1 MTRYAEAHHLAPS
14 STSNNLIYDLPLIA
28 LGNPL
33 FIVDVFAE
41 AKLEGNQLAVVVDK
55 EGWSTGQMQKFAK
68 EMNFSET
75 TFITGSDPV
84 KRVFK
89 VRIFTPVG
97 ELPFAGHPTLGT
109 AYVAA
114 KELLKKDVT
123 DLTLDLK
130 AGMIP
135 VTFQKASDGQPLLWM
150 RQLNPEFGATHRAED
165 IAPMFRLGPGDIDT
179 RFPIQEVSTGVWFY
193 MIPLKTREAL
203 KRIKLDAER
212 FKAYSANNKAKWPL
226 LFCPEPEAKGN
237 HLKARMVTDWT
248 EDPATGSANGCLAG
262 YLVKHRYFGSPK
274 IDIRV
279 EQGDEINRP
288 SILYLRA
295 EEREGGIDVNVGG
308 KVAMVARGEL
318 A

>member
-1 MTRYAEAHHLAPS
+1 M
-14 STSNNLIYDLPLIA
+14 
-28 LGNPL
+28 GNAL

-55 EGWSTGQMQKFAK
+55 EGWSSEQMQKFTR
-68 EMNFSET
+68 EMNFSES
-75 TFITGSDPV
+75 TFITGSDLE

-109 AYVAA
+109 AYVAV
-114 KELLKKDVT
+114 KELIKKDVP
-123 DLTLDLK
+123 DLTLDMK
-130 AGMIP
+130 AGLIP
-135 VTFQKASDGQPLLWM
+135 VTFQKGSDGKPLLWM
-150 RQLNPEFGATHRAED
+150 KQLNPEFGAIHKAEV
-165 IAPMFRLGPGDIDT
+165 IAPMFGLKASDIDT

-193 MIPLKTREAL
+193 LIPLKTREAL
-203 KRIKLDAER
+203 KKIKLNSEA
-212 FKAYSANNKAKWPL
+212 FKAYSTNNKSKWPL

-262 YLVKHRYFGSPK
+262 YLVKYRYFETQK

-279 EQGDEINRP
+279 EQGAEINRP

-295 EEREGGIDVNVGG
+295 EEAKNGIDVRVGG
-308 KVAMVARGEL
+308 KVAMVARGEV

>member
-1 MTRYAEAHHLAPS
+1 M
-14 STSNNLIYDLPLIA
+14 
-28 LGNPL
+28 GNP
-33 FIVDVFAE
+33 FYIVDVFAE
-41 AKLEGNQLAVVVDK
+41 AKLEGNQLAVVLDN
-55 EGWSTGQMQKFAK
+55 EGWSTEKMQRFTR

-75 TFITGSDPV
+75 TFITGVDLE

-114 KELLKKDVT
+114 KELLKKDVP

-135 VTFQKASDGQPLLWM
+135 VTFQRASDGQPLLWM
-150 RQLNPEFGATHRAED
+150 KQLDPQFGAIHRAED
-165 IAPMFRLGPGDIDT
+165 IAPMLSLTSSDIDT
-179 RFPIQEVSTGVWFY
+179 GFPIQEVSTGVWFY

-203 KRIKLDAER
+203 KKIKLDAER
-212 FKAYSANNKAKWPL
+212 LKSFSVDKKAKWPL
-226 LFCPEPEAKGN
+226 LFCPEPENTGN
-237 HLKARMVTDWT
+237 DLKVRMVNDWT

-274 IDIRV
+274 INIRV
-279 EQGDEINRP
+279 EQGAEIRRP

-295 EEREGGIDVNVGG
+295 EEKRGGIEVNVGG
-308 KVAMVARGEL
+308 KVTMVARGEL
-318 A
+318 I

>member
-1 MTRYAEAHHLAPS
+1 M
-14 STSNNLIYDLPLIA
+14 
-28 LGNPL
+28 GNAL

-55 EGWSTGQMQKFAK
+55 EGWSSEQMQKFTR
-68 EMNFSET
+68 EMNFSES
-75 TFITGSDPV
+75 TFVTESDV
-84 KRVFK
+84 AKRVFK

-114 KELLKKDVT
+114 KEIIKKDIP
-123 DLTLDLK
+123 DLTLDMR
-130 AGMIP
+130 AGLIP
-135 VTFQKASDGQPLLWM
+135 VSFQTAEDGKTLLWM
-150 RQLNPEFGATHRAED
+150 KQLNPEFGAIHSAED
-165 IAPMFRLGPGDIDT
+165 VAPMFGLKASDIDT

-193 MIPLKTREAL
+193 MIPLKKREAL
-203 KRIKLDAER
+203 KRIKLNIEA
-212 FKAYSANNKAKWPL
+212 FKAYSMNNKAKWPL

-262 YLVKHRYFGSPK
+262 YLVKHRYFDSAK
-274 IDIRV
+274 IDVRV
-279 EQGDEINRP
+279 EQGAEISRP

-295 EEREGGIDVNVGG
+295 EEAKVGIDVRVGG
-308 KVAMVARGEL
+308 KVVMVARGEV

>member
-1 MTRYAEAHHLAPS
+1 
-14 STSNNLIYDLPLIA
+14 
-28 LGNPL
+28 LGNAL
-33 FIVDVFAE
+33 YIVDVFAE

-55 EGWSTGQMQKFAK
+55 EGWSSEQMQKFTR
-68 EMNFSET
+68 EMNFSES
-75 TFITGSDPV
+75 TFVTESDV
-84 KRVFK
+84 AKRVFK

-114 KELLKKDVT
+114 KEIIKKDIP

-130 AGMIP
+130 AGLIP
-135 VTFQKASDGQPLLWM
+135 VTFQTAEDGKPLLWM
-150 RQLNPEFGATHRAED
+150 KQLNPEFGATHKAED
-165 IAPMFRLGPGDIDT
+165 IAPMFGLKASDIDT

-193 MIPLKTREAL
+193 MIPLKKREAL
-203 KRIKLDAER
+203 KKIKLDADA
-212 FKAYSANNKAKWPL
+212 FKAYSVNNKAKWPL
-226 LFCPEPEAKGN
+226 LFCPEPEVKGN

-262 YLVKHRYFGSPK
+262 YLVKHRYFGLVK
-274 IDIRV
+274 IDVRV
-279 EQGDEINRP
+279 EQGAEISRP

-295 EEREGGIDVNVGG
+295 EEVKVGIDVLVGG
-308 KVAMVARGEL
+308 KVVMVARGEV

>member
-1 MTRYAEAHHLAPS
+1 M
-14 STSNNLIYDLPLIA
+14 ST
-28 LGNPL
+28 LGNP
-33 FIVDVFAE
+33 FYIVDVFAE
-41 AKLEGNQLAVVVDK
+41 AKLEGNQLAVVIDK
-55 EGWSTGQMQKFAK
+55 EGWPTEKMQKFTR
-68 EMNFSET
+68 EMNFSES
-75 TFITGSDPV
+75 TFITGIDLE

-114 KELLKKDVT
+114 KELLRKDVP
-123 DLTLDLK
+123 DLTLDLR

-135 VTFQKASDGQPLLWM
+135 VTFQTASDGQPLLWM
-150 RQLNPEFGATHRAED
+150 KQLSPEFGAVHRAEE
-165 IAPMFRLGPGDIDT
+165 IAPMFCLTPSDIDA

-193 MIPLKTREAL
+193 IVPLKTREAL
-203 KRIKLDAER
+203 KKIKLDAEKL
-212 FKAYSANNKAKWPL
+212 KAYSVDKKAKWPL
-226 LFCPEPEAKGN
+226 LYCPEPENMGN
-237 HLKARMVTDWT
+237 DLKVRMLNDWT

-279 EQGDEINRP
+279 EQGAEINRP

-295 EEREGGIDVNVGG
+295 EEKRGLIEVNVGG
-308 KVAMVARGEL
+308 KVAMIARGEL
-318 A
+318 I

>member
-1 MTRYAEAHHLAPS
+1 M
-14 STSNNLIYDLPLIA
+14 IA
-28 LGNPL
+28 LGNAL
-33 FIVDVFAE
+33 YIVDVFAE

-55 EGWSTGQMQKFAK
+55 EGWSSEQMQKFTR
-68 EMNFSET
+68 EMNFSES
-75 TFITGSDPV
+75 TFVTESDV
-84 KRVFK
+84 AKRVFK

-114 KELLKKDVT
+114 KEIIKKDIP

-130 AGMIP
+130 AGLIP
-135 VTFQKASDGQPLLWM
+135 VTFQTAEDGKPLLWM
-150 RQLNPEFGATHRAED
+150 KQLNPEFGATHKAED
-165 IAPMFRLGPGDIDT
+165 IAPMFGLKASDIDT

-193 MIPLKTREAL
+193 MIPLKKREAL
-203 KRIKLDAER
+203 KKIKLDADA
-212 FKAYSANNKAKWPL
+212 FKAYSVNNKAKWPL
-226 LFCPEPEAKGN
+226 LFCPEPEVKGN

-262 YLVKHRYFGSPK
+262 YLVKHRYFGLVK
-274 IDIRV
+274 IDVRV
-279 EQGDEINRP
+279 EQGAEISRP

-295 EEREGGIDVNVGG
+295 EEVKVGIDVLVGG
-308 KVAMVARGEL
+308 KVVMVARGEV

>member
-1 MTRYAEAHHLAPS
+1 
-14 STSNNLIYDLPLIA
+14 
-28 LGNPL
+28 LGNPF

-41 AKLEGNQLAVVVDK
+41 AKLEGNQLAVVIEG
-55 EGWSTGQMQKFAK
+55 EGWSTEKMQKFTR
-68 EMNFSET
+68 EMNFSES
-75 TFITGSDPV
+75 TFITGSDLD
-84 KRVFK
+84 KRIFK

-114 KELLKKDVT
+114 KELLKRDII
-123 DLTLDLK
+123 DLTLDMK

-135 VTFQKASDGQPLLWM
+135 VTFQKAADGQPLLWM
-150 RQLNPEFGATHRAED
+150 KQLNPEFGAIHRPED
-165 IAPMFRLGPGDIDT
+165 IAPMFHLSPSDIDIS
-179 RFPIQEVSTGVWFY
+179 FPIQEVSTGVWFY

-203 KRIKLDAER
+203 KKIKLDVEK
-212 FKAYSANNKAKWPL
+212 FKAYSADKKAKWPL

-279 EQGDEINRP
+279 EQGAEISRP
-288 SILYLRA
+288 SILYLKA
-295 EEREGGIDVNVGG
+295 EEVKGGIDVRVGG

-318 A
+318 S

>member
-1 MTRYAEAHHLAPS
+1 M
-14 STSNNLIYDLPLIA
+14 
-28 LGNPL
+28 GNQL

-55 EGWSTGQMQKFAK
+55 EKWSTEQMQKFAK

-114 KELLKKDVT
+114 KELLKNDVP
-123 DLTLDLK
+123 DLTLDMK
-130 AGMIP
+130 AGLIP
-135 VTFQKASDGQPLLWM
+135 VTFQKGSDGKPLLWM
-150 RQLNPEFGATHRAED
+150 RQLNPEFGSTHRAED
-165 IAPMFRLGPGDIDT
+165 IAPMFGLKASDIDT

-203 KRIKLDAER
+203 KKIKLNAKA
-212 FKAYSANNKAKWPL
+212 FKSYSTNNKAKWPL

-279 EQGDEINRP
+279 EQGAEIGRP

-295 EEREGGIDVNVGG
+295 EEAKNSIDVRVGG
-308 KVAMVARGEL
+308 KVAMVARGEV

>member
-1 MTRYAEAHHLAPS
+1 ME
-14 STSNNLIYDLPLIA
+14 
-28 LGNPL
+28 
-33 FIVDVFAE
+33 
-41 AKLEGNQLAVVVDK
+41 
-55 EGWSTGQMQKFAK
+55 
-68 EMNFSET
+68 
-75 TFITGSDPV
+75 
-84 KRVFK
+84 
-89 VRIFTPVG
+89 

-114 KELLKKDVT
+114 KELLKRDVP
-123 DLTLDLK
+123 DLTLDMK

-135 VTFQKASDGQPLLWM
+135 VTFQKAADGQPLLWM
-150 RQLNPEFGATHRAED
+150 KQLNPEFGATHKAED
-165 IAPMFRLGPGDIDT
+165 IAPMFNLNPGDIDP

-193 MIPLKTREAL
+193 LIPLKTREAL

-212 FKAYSANNKAKWPL
+212 FKAYTVDMKAKWPL

-274 IDIRV
+274 IDVRV
-279 EQGDEINRP
+279 EQGAEIGRP
-288 SILYLRA
+288 SILYLKA
-295 EEREGGIDVNVGG
+295 EEVKGGIDVRVGG
-308 KVAMVARGEL
+308 KVVMVVRGEL

>member
-1 MTRYAEAHHLAPS
+1 
-14 STSNNLIYDLPLIA
+14 
-28 LGNPL
+28 LGNP
-33 FIVDVFAE
+33 FYIVDVFAE
-41 AKLEGNQLAVVVDK
+41 AKLEGNQLAVVLDN
-55 EGWSTGQMQKFAK
+55 EGWSTEKMQRFTR

-75 TFITGSDPV
+75 TFITGVDLE

-89 VRIFTPVG
+89 VRIFTPAG

-114 KELLKKDVT
+114 KELLKKDVP

-135 VTFQKASDGQPLLWM
+135 VTFQRASDGQPLLWM
-150 RQLNPEFGATHRAED
+150 KQLDPQFGAIHRAED
-165 IAPMFRLGPGDIDT
+165 IAPMLSLTSSDIDT
-179 RFPIQEVSTGVWFY
+179 GFPIQEVSTGVWFY

-203 KRIKLDAER
+203 KKIKLDAER
-212 FKAYSANNKAKWPL
+212 LKSFSVDKKAKWPL
-226 LFCPEPEAKGN
+226 LFCPEPENTGN
-237 HLKARMVTDWT
+237 DLKVRMVNDWT

-274 IDIRV
+274 INIRV
-279 EQGDEINRP
+279 EQGAEIRRP

-295 EEREGGIDVNVGG
+295 EEKRGGIEVNVGG
-308 KVAMVARGEL
+308 KVTMVARGEL
-318 A
+318 I

>member
-1 MTRYAEAHHLAPS
+1 M
-14 STSNNLIYDLPLIA
+14 IA
-28 LGNPL
+28 LGNAL
-33 FIVDVFAE
+33 YIVDVFAE

-55 EGWSTGQMQKFAK
+55 EGWSSEQMQKFTR
-68 EMNFSET
+68 EMNFSES
-75 TFITGSDPV
+75 TFVTESDV
-84 KRVFK
+84 AKRVFK

-114 KELLKKDVT
+114 KEIIKKDIP

-130 AGMIP
+130 AGLIP
-135 VTFQKASDGQPLLWM
+135 VTFQTAEDGKPLLWM
-150 RQLNPEFGATHRAED
+150 KQLNPEFGATHKAED
-165 IAPMFRLGPGDIDT
+165 IAPMFGLKASDIDT

-193 MIPLKTREAL
+193 MIPLKKREAL
-203 KRIKLDAER
+203 KKIKLDADA
-212 FKAYSANNKAKWPL
+212 FKAYSVNNKAKWPL

-262 YLVKHRYFGSPK
+262 YLVKHRYFGLAK
-274 IDIRV
+274 IDVRV
-279 EQGDEINRP
+279 EQGAEISRP

-295 EEREGGIDVNVGG
+295 EEVKVGIDVLVGG
-308 KVAMVARGEL
+308 KVMMVARGEV

>member
-1 MTRYAEAHHLAPS
+1 LV
-14 STSNNLIYDLPLIA
+14 
-28 LGNPL
+28 NPF

-41 AKLEGNQLAVVVDK
+41 AKLEGNQLAVVI
-55 EGWSTGQMQKFAK
+55 EGERWPTEKMQKFAK
-68 EMNFSET
+68 EMNFSES
-75 TFITGSDPV
+75 TFITSSDLV

-114 KELLKKDVT
+114 KELLKRDVP
-123 DLTLDLK
+123 DLTLDMK

-135 VTFQKASDGQPLLWM
+135 VTLQKAADGQPLLWM
-150 RQLNPEFGATHRAED
+150 KQLNPEFGVTHKAED
-165 IAPMFRLGPGDIDT
+165 IAPMFNLSPSDIDP

-193 MIPLKTREAL
+193 LIPLKTREAL

-212 FKAYSANNKAKWPL
+212 FKAYSVDMKAKWPL

-237 HLKARMVTDWT
+237 HLKVRMVTDWT

-274 IDIRV
+274 IDVRV
-279 EQGDEINRP
+279 EQGAEIGRP
-288 SILYLRA
+288 SILYLKA
-295 EEREGGIDVNVGG
+295 EEVKNGIDVRVGG
-308 KVAMVARGEL
+308 KVVMVARGEL

>member
-1 MTRYAEAHHLAPS
+1 M
-14 STSNNLIYDLPLIA
+14 IA
-28 LGNPL
+28 LGNAL
-33 FIVDVFAE
+33 YIVDVFAE

-55 EGWSTGQMQKFAK
+55 EGWSSEQMQKFTR
-68 EMNFSET
+68 EMNFSES
-75 TFITGSDPV
+75 TFVTESDV
-84 KRVFK
+84 AKRVFK

-114 KELLKKDVT
+114 KEIIKKDIP

-130 AGMIP
+130 AGLIP
-135 VTFQKASDGQPLLWM
+135 VTFQTAEDGKPLLWM
-150 RQLNPEFGATHRAED
+150 KQLNPEFGATHKAED
-165 IAPMFRLGPGDIDT
+165 IAPMFGLKASDIDT

-193 MIPLKTREAL
+193 MIPLKKREAL
-203 KRIKLDAER
+203 KKIKLNADA
-212 FKAYSANNKAKWPL
+212 FKAYSVNNKAKWPL

-262 YLVKHRYFGSPK
+262 YLVKHRYFGLAK
-274 IDIRV
+274 IDVRV
-279 EQGDEINRP
+279 EQGAEISRP

-295 EEREGGIDVNVGG
+295 EEVKVGIDVLVGG
-308 KVAMVARGEL
+308 KVMMVARGEV